1 VSSTPQLLLASSSSS
16 FSPNLPPLRLSSSST
31 LGSTFPLDLTP
42 PIEGLTTF
50 PSALYA
56 GQGKFSPLPK
66 SANATAS
73 GVIGVQGARSVV
85 LGTRSMVVLQ
95 GISGTVGSGVGGKA
109 VTIWESIPDIDQLP
123 SSLNI
128 NLNANLQSTTCA
140 EKGTPCS
147 SGGTCLADGTCAC
160 SEGFQGVMC
169 EQSTS
174 PPSTNSTLGITGGAE
189 KCGCT
194 NGLCTSDNTSCLC
207 STGWSDAPG
216 PNGKCSVCA
225 PGFFRDATGE
235 CTICNPGCSA
245 CVDQTGSCTICR
257 EGFTQDSLDP
267 TKCRETP
274 NVTNTGTLC
283 PDGAY
288 PSPLGGGQC
297 EPCSAACK
305 TCVGPESS
313 DCLTC
318 ARGSFEFN
326 GACVGASGEGV
337 CLVPSNSGETSLGL
351 IADNFKQRCTGAFHS
366 FSLVA

>member
-1 VSSTPQLLLASSSSS
+1 M
-16 FSPNLPPLRLSSSST
+16 
-31 LGSTFPLDLTP
+31 
-42 PIEGLTTF
+42 
-50 PSALYA
+50 
-56 GQGKFSPLPK
+56 
-66 SANATAS
+66 
-73 GVIGVQGARSVV
+73 